1 MGNTARF
8 SALNTK
14 LRAMKTQL
22 LSMRDYEALFAL
34 SSTVEISRY
43 LCDNTV
49 YREILK
55 DRSLKDI
62 HRGELEIL
70 LRNHGIERLQGLE
83 NFMEKEY
90 RDFLKA
96 ILFRYEVEN
105 LHILLRG
112 VSQARPA
119 ADIRSKLFH
128 IRSYLDIDFESLLY
142 SKTVEEVIERF
153 EGSILEAALRNV
165 TAEDVQTREFHIE
178 MNTDYVYFENLIR
191 KAEKLSKEDRDI
203 ALEVIGLFVDVIN
216 GGWIYRAKLN
226 YSISDEE
233 ILNYSLQGGDRL
245 TFNVMKQLVYSAN
258 FVEDFEDF
266 FRKKYRGLDEDSVVH
281 DQRFM
286 DRYIMKRL
294 MALNQNHPMSIAAL
308 MEFVHSLEYE
318 NLNMITVIEGA
329 KYNQADK
336 WEYLIPT
343 SSKMRKEGGGKI
355 WRLKR

>member
-14 LRAMKTQL
+14 LRAMKAQL
-22 LSMRDYEALFAL
+22 LGMSDYEALFAL
-34 SSTVEISRY
+34 GSTVEISRY
-43 LCDNTV
+43 LHDNTV
-49 YREILK
+49 YREVLK
-55 DRSLKDI
+55 DRNLKDI

-70 LRNHGIERLQGLE
+70 LRNHGIERLQGLGS
-83 NFMEKEY
+83 FMEKEY

-96 ILFRYEVEN
+96 ILFRYEVED
-105 LHILLRG
+105 LHVLLRG
-112 VSQARPA
+112 ISQARPVE
-119 ADIRSKLFH
+119 DIRSKLLRV
-128 IRSYLDIDFESLLY
+128 RSYLDIDFDSLVNLR
-142 SKTVEEVIERF
+142 TVEEVIERF

-165 TAEDVQTREFHIE
+165 TVEDVQTREFHIE
-178 MNTDYVYFENLIR
+178 MNTDYVYFENLIQ

-203 ALEVIGLFVDVIN
+203 AFKVIGFFVDVIN

-233 ILNYSLQGGDRL
+233 ILNYSLRGGSEL
-245 TFNVMKQLVYSAN
+245 SFNVMKQLVYSPN
-258 FVEDFEDF
+258 FVEDFEEF
-266 FRKKYRGLDEDSVVH
+266 FKRKYRGLNKERMIH

-286 DRYIMKRL
+286 DRYVMKKL
-294 MALNQNHPMSIAAL
+294 IALNQNHPMSLAGL
-308 MEFVHSLEYE
+308 LEFVHSLEYE

-355 WRLKR
+355 WR